1 MHALVENMVKKNRNR
16 YPIAVLFTT
25 LICSHKM
32 NAYLFL
38 VFDFTTASLKM
49 GACNILLERSIQD
62 LSSGILKAPKF
73 LKFQLVNQ
81 KKQICI
87 RLVTVNRGGQKTCN
101 GKMPTGFFYHVFYH
115 TRYDI

>member
-1 MHALVENMVKKNRNR
+1 MHALVENMVKKNHNR

-81 KKQICI
+81 KKQICSC
-87 RLVTVNRGGQKTCN
+87 LVTANQGGQKNRN
-101 GKMPTGFFYHVFYH
+101 GKTIAVLFYHVFY
-115 TRYDI
+115 

>member
-73 LKFQLVNQ
+73 LKFQLVN
-81 KKQICI
+81 KK
-87 RLVTVNRGGQKTCN
+87 KTNMHSFSDCKSGWSKDLQWEN
-101 GKMPTGFFYHVFYH
+101 AYGIFLPCFLPH
-115 TRYDI
+115 